1 MKNFKFKI
9 KMVDYFGYKR
19 SETKIIKEFSK

>member
-1 MKNFKFKI
+1 MKNLKFKV

-19 SETKIIKEFSK
+19 SETKIIKELSK